1 MNQNKKSYTLPI
13 IVMFALFFMIAFVT
27 NFAGSMGVIVKN
39 QFHASNALSQLG
51 TLANFIAYAC
61 MGIPAG
67 IILKR
72 KGYKFTSL
80 AAVTVGFVGV
90 GIQFLSGYVESFG
103 VYVLGAFIAG
113 FSMCML
119 NIVVNPMLNTLG
131 GGGNKGNQLIQFGGS
146 CNSIGGTIA
155 PILLGYLIGGSVE
168 TATVGDA
175 APAMIIA
182 MAIFALA
189 AVIIGAVKIPEP
201 HMESA
206 EEKAA
211 RKAGNKVKDK
221 YSPLSFRHFVLG
233 AVAIF
238 FYVGIEVGIPNI
250 ANLYM
255 TTPTIESAEQIV
267 AKYEAQ
273 LLADNSVAQTEA
285 EPQAEA
291 QLPAEA
297 EEESVIEAVA
307 DPVIETV
314 AEQVEESAAAVAEEQ
329 SLPEDAVML
338 AESTL
343 PAEADVEAAAGEA
356 EEEITE
362 QAYEN
367 AKKVL
372 AGELK
377 EGRGLGAGLAGVLV
391 GIYWFLM
398 MCGRLIGGA
407 VGGRIS
413 SRKMLISV
421 SSVAMLLVCCIMF
434 MPATAIKI
442 PFIDGA
448 VPLNM
453 VFMVLCGLCTSV
465 MWGSIFNLAAE
476 GLGKYTPAA
485 SGIFMTLVCGGG
497 ILPFIQGGIA
507 DAAGYLTS
515 YWLVFGAL
523 CYLLFYALKGS
534 KNVNTDIKT
543 E

>member
-103 VYVLGAFIAG
+103 VYVLGAFVAG

-168 TATVGDA
+168 TATVSDA

-211 RKAGNKVKDK
+211 RKAGRKNKDK
-221 YSPLSFRHFVLG
+221 YGPMSFRHFVLG

-255 TTPTIESAEQIV
+255 TTPTVEAAEEQI
-267 AKYEAQ
+267 AKYEMQNLPENAA
-273 LLADNSVAQTEA
+273 LLAELKKKDEA
-285 EPQAEA
+285 NAGDKYYEPEVVS
-291 QLPAEA
+291 
-297 EEESVIEAVA
+297 ES
-307 DPVIETV
+307 
-314 AEQVEESAAAVAEEQ
+314 
-329 SLPEDAVML
+329 
-338 AESTL
+338 
-343 PAEADVEAAAGEA
+343 
-356 EEEITE
+356 
-362 QAYEN
+362 AYEN
-367 AKKVL
+367 AQKVIK
-372 AGELK
+372 GEIN
-377 EGRGLGAGLAGVLV
+377 EGRGLKAGLAGVLV

-407 VGGRIS
+407 VGGKIS
-413 SRKMLISV
+413 SRKMLTSV
-421 SSVAMLLVCCIMF
+421 SVVAMALVCCLMF
-434 MPATAIKI
+434 VPETTTIEI
-442 PFIDGA
+442 PFVKGA

-515 YWLVFGAL
+515 YWLIFGAL